1 MHIDI
6 RGIHVDV
13 TDKIRDYLDKK
24 MHKLEFAK
32 DVIIDLLITL
42 SKEKSCYK
50 IEATIN
56 FRWGNTAHI
65 GYDSF
70 DVLEGID
77 GFIDKLVQ
85 RLRRRRIKSRITK
98 ESFIWINSPFL
109 ICLNSI

>member
-6 RGIHVDV
+6 RGVHVDV

-42 SKEKSCYK
+42 SKEKNCFK

-70 DVLEGID
+70 EVLEGID
-77 GFIDKLVQ
+77 GFIDKLETK
-85 RLRRRRIKSRITK
+85 IKK
-98 ESFIWINSPFL
+98 EKDKIQEHLGKHHNGQIHSS
-109 ICLNSI
+109 